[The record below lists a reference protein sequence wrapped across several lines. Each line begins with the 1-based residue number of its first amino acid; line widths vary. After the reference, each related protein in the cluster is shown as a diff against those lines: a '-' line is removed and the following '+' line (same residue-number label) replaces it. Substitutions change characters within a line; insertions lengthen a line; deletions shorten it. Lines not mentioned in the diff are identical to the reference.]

1 MGRRA
6 ETGAGSLYWFFR
18 GELRRLFSG
27 ISIIN
32 SIAFSPDGR
41 AAWFADT
48 ALGII
53 WRIATDPATG
63 LPQGER
69 QVFATIPAGEGGPD
83 GRSEESRVGK
93 EWVRQGI
100 CRGSPYH

>member
-1 MGRRA
+1 MRISDWSSDVCSSDLVASGRLSLHAALEADNLATRSNDGRVHPCGALWIGTMGKRA

-41 AAWFADT
+41 ADRKST
-48 ALGII
+48 RLN
-53 WRIATDPATG
+53 
-63 LPQGER
+63 
-69 QVFATIPAGEGGPD
+69 
-83 GRSEESRVGK
+83 SS
-93 EWVRQGI
+93 
-100 CRGSPYH
+100 H

>member
-1 MGRRA
+1 MGKRA

-41 AAWFADT
+41 AAWFAAT
-48 ALGII
+48 ALGLI
-53 WRIATDPATG
+53 WRLAPAPATR
-63 LPQGER
+63 LPPG
-69 QVFATIPAGEGGPD
+69 APPAFPTLPPREGGPP
-83 GRSEESRVGK
+83 RAVPAAAR
-93 EWVRQGI
+93 
-100 CRGSPYH
+100 PPAPAPPAA